1 MTQYDAYIFD
11 LDGTLLDTLQDLTNS
26 VNYALRTFGM
36 PERSRDEVRQ
46 FVGNGVRL
54 LIERAVPQGTKDG
67 VTIKVFESFRSHYL
81 EHSLDNTRP
90 YPGIMETLAELS
102 RRGKRMAIVSN
113 KLQPAVS
120 DLNKRFFSQ
129 YITTA
134 IGERIGIR
142 RKPSPDMI
150 NAALAELGIN
160 GGNAVYVGD
169 SDVDIQT
176 ARNASLPCISVLWGF
191 RDKAFLLNHDATCCI
206 ASPEELLSTD

>member
-1 MTQYDAYIFD
+1 MQQYEAYIFD

-26 VNYALRTFGM
+26 VNYALRTFCM

-67 VTIKVFESFRSHYL
+67 MTIKVFETFRNHYL

-90 YPGIMETLAELS
+90 YSGIMETISELH
-102 RRGKRMAIVSN
+102 RRGKQLAIVSN
-113 KLQPAVS
+113 KLQPAVTE
-120 DLNKRFFSQ
+120 LNNRFFSQ
-129 YITTA
+129 YIGAA

-150 NAALAELGIN
+150 SAALAEIDATCE
-160 GGNAVYVGD
+160 NAVYVGD
-169 SDVDIQT
+169 SDVDILT
-176 ARNASLPCISVLWGF
+176 AQNSSLPCISVLWGF
-191 RDKAFLLNHDATCCI
+191 RDKDCLLSHGATCCI
-206 ASPEELLSTD
+206 ASPEELL